1 MKKLFIFLY
10 IIIQSYIMYGQQP
23 DDKTM
28 KYWFDAGVG
37 SYICKSSGGV
47 NWNTS
52 INFINKKS
60 LFFKARYLNLQEFS
74 LEGPNPSE
82 YFSSGGI
89 MIGKVFLK
97 KYGHC
102 AFLCGIGETGGMKRG
117 KFFYESSDT
126 TNNIIDIMGDL
137 RVRHYEKNYFNSIS
151 IPLEVELQFKP
162 IKYVG
167 IGISFFGDLNLK
179 RPMCGFLFKIGL
191 GKLR

>member
-1 MKKLFIFLY
+1 MKKIFIFLY

-23 DDKTM
+23 DDKNI
-28 KYWFDAGVG
+28 KYWFDAGIG
-37 SYICKSSGGV
+37 NYICKSSGGV

-52 INFINKKS
+52 INLINKES

-117 KFFYESSDT
+117 KFFYEIPNT
-126 TNNIIDIMGDL
+126 IIGDGRL
-137 RVRHYEKNYFNSIS
+137 YEKVYFNAIS
-151 IPLEVELQFKP
+151 IPLEIELQYKP
-162 IKYVG
+162 IKYLG